1 MACRDPSGKEGVE
14 VANRVIEI
22 DPITRLEGHGK
33 INIFLDD
40 QGDVDKA
47 VLQIPEL
54 RGFEA
59 FCVGR
64 PAEEMPVGWL
74 QVARCAAS
82 SAWCR
87 LQLARDEMRS
97 GGGLVG
103 AANVLFQGSSDDP
116 EGVRG
121 SMMAGG
127 GMGPEGDFQ
136 LGGMHRLETRTRA
149 TGRDDDLNEMFASWA
164 QWTSSPATHRR
175 AFLDQN
181 DF

>member
-1 MACRDPSGKEGVE
+1 MGAGPGTV
-14 VANRVIEI
+14 
-22 DPITRLEGHGK
+22 TL
-33 INIFLDD
+33 
-40 QGDVDKA
+40 
-47 VLQIPEL
+47 
-54 RGFEA
+54 
-59 FCVGR
+59 R

-103 AANVLFQGSSDDP
+103 AANVLFQDSSDDP

-127 GMGPEGDFQ
+127 GLGPEGDFP
-136 LGGMHRLETRTRA
+136 LGGMHRPETRTRA
-149 TGRDDDLNEMFASWA
+149 TDRDDDLNEM
-164 QWTSSPATHRR
+164 
-175 AFLDQN
+175 L
-181 DF
+181 